1 MSKSLD
7 FFKQHIN
14 NPIRIKQAETLD
26 SSLNEHFKFDYVE
39 CIETGCSY
47 GGYDDFGTYLGFY
60 TQEKKGKLSTVDIV
74 PESIEKSKSFYK
86 TLLKNTPTL
95 FVLLVDSHG
104 SSLFSFNT
112 IKS

>member
-1 MSKSLD
+1 MSYINNPTNGYRPNTTFFMSKSLD

-60 TQEKKGKLSTVDIV
+60 TQENKGKLSTVDIQSL
-74 PESIEKSKSFYK
+74 PNFG
-86 TLLKNTPTL
+86 KNFL
-95 FVLLVDSHG
+95 D
-104 SSLFSFNT
+104 
-112 IKS
+112 KKE